1 MRKIESS
8 PHQKLYVE
16 YGFSLPENPED
27 SVPIELADMAGD
39 NVDAAR
45 ESGLTENMSI
55 SALGPTWNLGWNS
68 SLKFLCYLSM
78 ILHTIQYFWVSF
90 SPITTVQ
97 QFPSKLAC
105 AYILSLKLEQHWKNV
120 YDLDLE
126 NDAKAMSAT
135 RKVMEK
141 IRNQILNSLK
151 DLGSMHELTESAEAA
166 VNLMRTH
173 LDLLEK
179 ARS

>member
-1 MRKIESS
+1 MASASRRTQRTPCPSNWLTWRGTTWMR
-8 PHQKLYVE
+8 
-16 YGFSLPENPED
+16 PER
-27 SVPIELADMAGD
+27 ADWPRTWVSRRWD
-39 NVDAAR
+39 Q
-45 ESGLTENMSI
+45 
-55 SALGPTWNLGWNS
+55 LGTWDG
-68 SLKFLCYLSM
+68 
-78 ILHTIQYFWVSF
+78 ILHLNFSATYPHTISRIKYFCVSF
-90 SPITTVQ
+90 SLITTVQ
-97 QFPSKLAC
+97 QFPPKLAC
-105 AYILSLKLEQHWKNV
+105 AYILSLKPEQHWTNV

>member
-1 MRKIESS
+1 
-8 PHQKLYVE
+8 
-16 YGFSLPENPED
+16 
-27 SVPIELADMAGD
+27 
-39 NVDAAR
+39 
-45 ESGLTENMSI
+45 
-55 SALGPTWNLGWNS
+55 
-68 SLKFLCYLSM
+68 M
-78 ILHTIQYFWVSF
+78 ILHTISLIQYFCVSF
-90 SPITTVQ
+90 SLITTVQ
-97 QFPSKLAC
+97 QFPPKLAC
-105 AYILSLKLEQHWKNV
+105 SYILSLKPEQHWTNV

-126 NDAKAMSAT
+126 NDAKAMSAI
-135 RKVMEK
+135 RKVIEK

>member
-1 MRKIESS
+1 M
-8 PHQKLYVE
+8 
-16 YGFSLPENPED
+16 
-27 SVPIELADMAGD
+27 
-39 NVDAAR
+39 
-45 ESGLTENMSI
+45 
-55 SALGPTWNLGWNS
+55 
-68 SLKFLCYLSM
+68 
-78 ILHTIQYFWVSF
+78 
-90 SPITTVQ
+90 
-97 QFPSKLAC
+97 
-105 AYILSLKLEQHWKNV
+105 

-151 DLGSMHELTESAEAA
+151 EFKLMHELTQSAEAA

>member
-1 MRKIESS
+1 M
-8 PHQKLYVE
+8 
-16 YGFSLPENPED
+16 
-27 SVPIELADMAGD
+27 
-39 NVDAAR
+39 
-45 ESGLTENMSI
+45 
-55 SALGPTWNLGWNS
+55 
-68 SLKFLCYLSM
+68 
-78 ILHTIQYFWVSF
+78 
-90 SPITTVQ
+90 
-97 QFPSKLAC
+97 
-105 AYILSLKLEQHWKNV
+105 

>member
-1 MRKIESS
+1 M
-8 PHQKLYVE
+8 
-16 YGFSLPENPED
+16 
-27 SVPIELADMAGD
+27 
-39 NVDAAR
+39 
-45 ESGLTENMSI
+45 
-55 SALGPTWNLGWNS
+55 
-68 SLKFLCYLSM
+68 
-78 ILHTIQYFWVSF
+78 
-90 SPITTVQ
+90 
-97 QFPSKLAC
+97 
-105 AYILSLKLEQHWKNV
+105 
-120 YDLDLE
+120 DLE

-151 DLGSMHELTESAEAA
+151 EFGSMHELTQSAEAA